1 MSGVSALVL
10 VWRREVIGWGSQ
22 LRATSAFE
30 GLPMEQPWHGWPPD
44 GDGTVRPPCFEICQE
59 TTRVRL
65 VRGTISACSLVDDR
79 GMRAQARKYNQVFP
93 GFLCNIALWGLSWYR
108 SRVVKN

>member
-22 LRATSAFE
+22 LRATSAFK

-44 GDGTVRPPCFEICQE
+44 GDGTVRPPCFQICQE
-59 TTRVRL
+59 TTRVRP
-65 VRGTISACSLVDDR
+65 VRGMILAYFLVDDC
-79 GMRAQARKYNQVFP
+79 GTRAQDGTYN
-93 GFLCNIALWGLSWYR
+93 
-108 SRVVKN
+108 